1 MTTIAFI
8 GAGSVVFAQGLLADL
23 FGLEL
28 GTLEIRLHDIDPE
41 RLETAAAAAAYIARE
56 HGVSPRITAHLE
68 RRAALDGADFVI
80 NIVQVGMN
88 AATHTDFEIPA
99 RYGLRQTIGDTL
111 GVGGVFRALRTFPVL
126 RGLAQDIAEV
136 CPDAW
141 LLNYTNPMVMNVWY
155 LKELGVRNVAGLCHS
170 VYWTM
175 QGLSELVGVP
185 YEDVTYLA
193 AGVNHQ
199 SWVLRFER
207 GRENLYDRLD
217 EAIAADP
224 ELRRRVRV
232 DMYRRLGF
240 YPTETSEH
248 SSEYVP
254 WYLGHASEVERLRLP
269 IGAYLDIVAENLAT
283 YEHTRTALKTGDR
296 VEVEP
301 TMEYAPQIIHS
312 IATNTPR
319 TIYANVPNTTPHP
332 TTSHTT
338 TGRPTTGHAATSRAT
353 TGHATTDH
361 AATSH
366 ATTGHATTD
375 HAATSHAT
383 TGHASTGHAAAG
395 LIPNLRSRAIVE
407 VPCLVDGSGI
417 RPTAVGELPA
427 QCAALNRSY
436 LNVAE
441 LAVQAALTEDPRA
454 IRQALMLDPATAG
467 TLPVE
472 QIWQLCN
479 DLVLAHRNYLD
490 PPLRAILK

>member
-1 MTTIAFI
+1 MTTIAFV
-8 GAGSVVFAQGLLADL
+8 GAGSVVFTQGLLADL

-28 GTLEIRLHDIDPE
+28 GPLEIRLHDIDPE
-41 RLETAAAAAAYIARE
+41 RLETAAAAASYIARQ
-56 HGVSPRITAHLE
+56 HDVTPRISTHLE

-88 AATHTDFEIPA
+88 AATHVDFEIPA

-126 RGLAQDIAEV
+126 RGLAQDINEV

-155 LKELGVRNVAGLCHS
+155 LKALGVRNVAGLCHS

-185 YEDVTYLA
+185 YDEVTYLA

-224 ELRRRVRV
+224 ELLRRVRV

-248 SSEYVP
+248 SAEYVP
-254 WYLGHASEVERLRLP
+254 WYLGHSSEVERLRLP
-269 IGAYLDIVAENLAT
+269 VGAYLDIVAENLAT
-283 YEHTRTALKTGDR
+283 YEQTRNALKSGEP
-296 VEVEP
+296 VEVDP

-312 IATNTPR
+312 IVTGTPR
-319 TIYANVPNTTPHP
+319 TVYANIPNT
-332 TTSHTT
+332 
-338 TGRPTTGHAATSRAT
+338 
-353 TGHATTDH
+353 
-361 AATSH
+361 
-366 ATTGHATTD
+366 
-375 HAATSHAT
+375 
-383 TGHASTGHAAAG
+383 G
-395 LIPNLRSRAIVE
+395 LIPNLQPGAVVE
-407 VPCLVDGSGI
+407 VPALVDASGI

-427 QCAALNRSY
+427 QCAALNRAY

-441 LAVQAALTEDPRA
+441 LTVQAALTEDPRA
-454 IRQALMLDPATAG
+454 IRQAVMVDPATAG

-472 QIWQLCN
+472 QIWELCN
-479 DLVLAHRNYLD
+479 DLVLAHHNYLD
-490 PPLRAILK
+490 PPLRAALK